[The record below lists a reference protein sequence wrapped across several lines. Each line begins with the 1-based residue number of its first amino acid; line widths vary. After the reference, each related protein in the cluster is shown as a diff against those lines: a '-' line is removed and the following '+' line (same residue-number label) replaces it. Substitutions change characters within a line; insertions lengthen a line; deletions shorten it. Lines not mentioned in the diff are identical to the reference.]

1 MGAVQLPG
9 TPQALVPPPQ
19 EPAPTPGYSLSGH
32 RPALGFEQGVV
43 AMLGGGGQ
51 RPAECVRL

>member
-1 MGAVQLPG
+1 MGAVRLPG

-19 EPAPTPGYSLSGH
+19 EPAPTPGHSLSGH

-43 AMLGGGGQ
+43 AMLARDQLSVSGSD
-51 RPAECVRL
+51 